1 MALVRKGVVPGTPG
15 RLIKTPI
22 RLGSG
27 PGAGV
32 PSVPGS
38 GARKPVARKPVRR
51 VVPR

>member
-1 MALVRKGVVPGTPG
+1 MALVRKSGVPSSPG
-15 RLIKTPI
+15 RLIKQPI
-22 RLGSG
+22 RLGSCV
-27 PGAGV
+27 GV